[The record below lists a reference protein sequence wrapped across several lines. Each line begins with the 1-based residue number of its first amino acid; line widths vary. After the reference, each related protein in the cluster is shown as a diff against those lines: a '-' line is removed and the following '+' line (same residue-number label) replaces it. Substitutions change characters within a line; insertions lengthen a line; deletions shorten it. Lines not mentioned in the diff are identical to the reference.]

1 MNARAK
7 PVTCIRGADWVVAF
21 DRDQGRHVYHRNAD
35 VAFAGSEIVH
45 VGGRYA
51 GEIAREIPGAER
63 LVMPGLVN
71 VHGHL
76 GTEPLGKGFFEDLG
90 NPNHYMS
97 RLYEYIYVVRPPD
110 EETRR
115 AATRLSVAELVS
127 SGCTTVADM
136 SIPYAGWAETFAE
149 TGVRAYLAPMFKS
162 ASWVVRDDHAIEYQW
177 DEAAG
182 ERDFTAALAVV
193 DEARAHP
200 CGRLGGIVM
209 PAQSD
214 TCTPDLLVGACAAA
228 RERRVPYQVH
238 SGQSV
243 PEFHEMI
250 RRHGKTSTEFLH
262 DLGVLGPGTCI
273 AHSLFVDR
281 HPWIRWHR
289 QRDLEILAE
298 TETSVAH
305 CPMTFA
311 YRGTQMHDFGTYR
324 KAGINMALGT
334 DTHPH
339 DMVSEM
345 RTALF
350 AAKAA
355 KGHVNHTRTEDVFH
369 AATLGGAAALGRD
382 DLGRLAPGAK
392 ADVVLVDTR
401 HPGMQPCRDPLRS
414 FIYAAGDRA
423 VTDVFVDGRPVLAQR
438 RHLTIDLA
446 EAVAGV
452 ERGHAQAMR
461 DVAKR
466 DWAGRDHL
474 EVSPLSL
481 EVVPT
486 AESP

>member
-1 MNARAK
+1 M
-7 PVTCIRGADWVVAF
+7 PQGTDSITCIRGADWVVAY
-21 DRDQGRHVYHRNAD
+21 DADSAGHVYLRGAD
-35 VAFAGSEIVH
+35 VAFAGSRIVH
-45 VGGRYA
+45 VGGRFRD
-51 GEIAREIPGAER
+51 EVDREISGAGK
-63 LVMPGLVN
+63 LIMPGLVN

-97 RLYEYIYVVRPPD
+97 RLYEFIYVVRPPD
-110 EETRR
+110 AETRR
-115 AATRLSVAELVS
+115 AATRLSVAELLL

-136 SIPYAGWAETFAE
+136 SIPYPGWTETFAE

-162 ASWVVRDDHAIEYQW
+162 ASWAVSNDHDIEYRW

-182 ERDFTAALAVV
+182 ERDFRQALEVIEA
-193 DEARAHP
+193 ARANP
-200 CGRLGGIVM
+200 CGRLDGIVM

-214 TCTPDLLVGACAAA
+214 TCTPALLVAAYEAAA
-228 RERRVPYQVH
+228 ERGFRYQVH

-250 RRHGKTSTEFLH
+250 RRHGKTSTRFLR
-262 DLGVLGPGTCI
+262 DLGVLGPSTTV
-273 AHSLFVDR
+273 AHSLFIDR
-281 HPWIRWHR
+281 HPWIRWHEE
-289 QRDLEILAE
+289 RDLEILAE
-298 TETSVAH
+298 TGTSVAH

-311 YRGTQMHDFGTYR
+311 YRGSQMHDFGTYR

-355 KGHVNHTRTEDVFH
+355 KGHVSPTRTEDVFH

-392 ADVVLVDTR
+392 ADLVVVDTR
-401 HPGMQPCRDPLRS
+401 HPAMQPCRDPLRS

-423 VTDVFVDGRPVLAQR
+423 VTDVFVDGRAVIADR
-438 RHLTIDLA
+438 EHLTIDIA
-446 EAVAGV
+446 NAVSDV

-461 DVAKR
+461 EVSSK
-466 DWAGRDHL
+466 DWARRDHL
-474 EVSPLSL
+474 EISPLSL
-481 EVVPT
+481 QIAPT
-486 AESP
+486 CD

>member
-1 MNARAK
+1 MSEGTHGT
-7 PVTCIRGADWVVAF
+7 TCIRNADWVIAY
-21 DRDQGRHVYHRNAD
+21 QAGRGTHVYLRGAD
-35 VAFAGSEIVH
+35 VAFRGADIVH
-45 VGGRYA
+45 VGGRYGGQA
-51 GEIAREIPGAER
+51 AREIDGAGK

-97 RLYEYIYVVRPPD
+97 RLYEFIYVVRPPD
-110 EETRR
+110 AATRR
-115 AATRLSVAELVS
+115 AATRLSVAELLL

-136 SIPYAGWAETFAE
+136 SIPYEGWADTFAE

-162 ASWVVRDDHAIEYQW
+162 ASWVVRNDHAIEYQW

-182 ERDFTAALAVV
+182 ERDFAQALEVIEA
-193 DEARAHP
+193 ARAHP
-200 CGRLGGIVM
+200 SGRLSGIVM

-214 TCTPDLLVGACAAA
+214 TCTPALLVAAHEAA
-228 RERRVPYQVH
+228 RARGFPYQVH

-250 RRHGKTSTEFLH
+250 RRHGKTSTRFLR
-262 DLGVLGPGTCI
+262 DLGVLGRNTTI
-273 AHSLFVDR
+273 AHSLFIDR
-281 HPWIRWHR
+281 HPWIRWHEE
-289 QRDLEILAE
+289 RDLEILAE
-298 TETSVAH
+298 TGTSVAH

-311 YRGTQMHDFGTYR
+311 YRGSQMHDFGTYR
-324 KAGINMALGT
+324 KAGVNMALGT

-339 DMVSEM
+339 DMANEM

-355 KGHVNHTRTEDVFH
+355 KGHASHTRTEDMFH
-369 AATLGGAAALGRD
+369 AATLGGARALGRE

-392 ADVVLVDTR
+392 ADLVVVDTR
-401 HPGMQPCRDPLRS
+401 HPAMQPCRDPLRS

-423 VTDVFVDGRPVLAQR
+423 VTDVFVDGEAVVAARK
-438 RHLTIDLA
+438 HLTIDL
-446 EAVAGV
+446 ERAVEEV

-461 DVAKR
+461 EVPTRDWAKR
-466 DWAGRDHL
+466 DHL
-474 EVSPLSL
+474 AISPLSL
-481 EVVPT
+481 EVVDK
-486 AESP
+486 A

>member
-1 MNARAK
+1 MPQATQET
-7 PVTCIRGADWVVAF
+7 TCIRAADWVIAY
-21 DRDQGRHVYHRNAD
+21 DAHEAGHVYLRGAD
-35 VAFAGSEIVH
+35 VAFAGSTIVH
-45 VGGRYA
+45 VGDRFQGKVD
-51 GEIAREIPGAER
+51 REVPGAGK
-63 LVMPGLVN
+63 LIMPGLVN

-97 RLYEYIYVVRPPD
+97 RLYEFIYVVRPPD
-110 EETRR
+110 AATRR
-115 AATRLSVAELVS
+115 AATRLSVAELLL

-162 ASWVVRDDHAIEYQW
+162 ASWVVRNDHDIEYEW

-182 ERDFTAALAVV
+182 ERDFAQALEVIEA
-193 DEARAHP
+193 ARADS

-214 TCTPDLLVGACAAA
+214 TCTPALLVAAHRAA
-228 RERRVPYQVH
+228 RERGFPYQVH

-250 RRHGKTSTEFLH
+250 RRHGKTSTQFLR
-262 DLGVLGPGTCI
+262 DLGVLGPGTTV
-273 AHSLFVDR
+273 AHSLFIDR
-281 HPWIRWHR
+281 HPWIRWHEH
-289 QRDLEILAE
+289 RDVGILAE
-298 TETSVAH
+298 TGTSVAH

-311 YRGTQMHDFGTYR
+311 YRGSQMHDFGTYQ

-355 KGHVNHTRTEDVFH
+355 KGHVSHTRTEDVFR

-392 ADVVLVDTR
+392 ADLVVVDTR
-401 HPGMQPCRDPLRS
+401 HPAMQPCRDPLRS

-423 VTDVFVDGRPVLAQR
+423 VTDVFVDGRPVIADR
-438 RHLTIDLA
+438 AHLTIDVA
-446 EAVAGV
+446 QAVSEV

-461 DVAKR
+461 EVAGR
-466 DWAGRDHL
+466 DWARRDHL

-481 EVVPT
+481 RT
-486 AESP
+486 TRAADLA